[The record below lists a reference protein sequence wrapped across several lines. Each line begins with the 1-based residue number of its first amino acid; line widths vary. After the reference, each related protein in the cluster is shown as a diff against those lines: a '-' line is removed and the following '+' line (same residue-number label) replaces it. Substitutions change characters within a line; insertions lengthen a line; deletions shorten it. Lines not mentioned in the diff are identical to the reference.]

1 MKISCSICCWLMAFL
16 KLLLHL
22 HFSNRTK
29 LDKKWKELPSQR
41 STERLKR
48 ATTDNNQSFVLARRT
63 WDETPV
69 ERKLRELFQ
78 RYGFTVKFLEDISR
92 DFYKGLFFVGEI
104 GGFPSRLG
112 IISLTQN
119 LFLCVGWLRLISKNQ
134 RGGPR
139 KSKVAMLTKLPTIQ
153 QLYFGWNALG
163 GSFSLGWMPVNRQ
176 QKVDIRY

>member
-119 LFLCVGWLRLISKNQ
+119 LFFMRWLASAHHQKPTWWTSQIKGRNAHQIANYTTTVFWLKCF
-134 RGGPR
+134 GR
-139 KSKVAMLTKLPTIQ
+139 KFF
-153 QLYFGWNALG
+153 FGLDACKSSAKSG
-163 GSFSLGWMPVNRQ
+163 H
-176 QKVDIRY
+176 

>member
-1 MKISCSICCWLMAFL
+1 MHNRFYYICIFPTAQ
-16 KLLLHL
+16 
-22 HFSNRTK
+22 SQT
-29 LDKKWKELPSQR
+29 KKWKELPSQR

-119 LFLCVGWLRLISKNQ
+119 LFFMRWLASAHLQK
-134 RGGPR
+134 
-139 KSKVAMLTKLPTIQ
+139 PTWWTSQIKGRNAHQ
-153 QLYFGWNALG
+153 IANYTTTVFWWNALG
-163 GSFSLGWMPVNRQ
+163 GSFSLGWMPNFCC
-176 QKVDIRY
+176 KVLSFLRFQVLLKKP